1 MEQEKL
7 QSTIFTLENE
17 LKKYDD
23 KEFNLYFFVLD
34 TKGNP
39 SGTLRYI
46 YQTAKT
52 LADKGYKV
60 TMLHQ
65 EKDFVGVADWLGEEY
80 ASLPH
85 KNVEKENVEIGAA
98 DFLFI
103 PEIYANVM
111 SQTKNL
117 PCKRVAILSNMN
129 YLTEVIPV
137 GVTWPNM
144 GINEV
149 VTTSKSYEA
158 TINDYFPDVRSHV
171 VSPFIPEVF
180 KKNDKPKNLI
190 INCICKEP
198 SDINKIIK
206 PFFWK
211 YPVYKW
217 ISFRDLRGLPQDVFA
232 EALKDSALTIWVDD
246 DTSFGLSLM
255 ESIKCGCLTFA
266 KVPDNICDW
275 MIDDKNTLNR
285 AAIWFEDIQNLP
297 NMIASVVRSWLIDDI
312 PAEIDEEAGKF
323 AGLYTKEEHVRQ
335 VEEVYINGLFSERQK
350 ELAEAIKQFKSGL
363 NNTEK

>member
-7 QSTIFTLENE
+7 QNTVFTLENE
-17 LKKYDD
+17 LKKYEK
-23 KEFNLYFFVLD
+23 KEFNVYFFVLD

-65 EKDFVGVADWLGEEY
+65 EKEFVGVADWLGEEF

-85 KNVEKENVEIGAA
+85 KNVEKENVEIGAG
-98 DFLFI
+98 DFLFV

-117 PCKRVAILSNMN
+117 PCKRVVILSNLN

-137 GVTWPNM
+137 GVTWNDM
-144 GINEV
+144 GINDV
-149 VTTSKSYEA
+149 VTISKAYEA
-158 TINDYFPDVRSHV
+158 TIKDYFPDVEAHV
-171 VSPFIPEVF
+171 VSPYIPEAF
-180 KKNDKPKNLI
+180 KKNEKPKNLI
-190 INCICKEP
+190 VNCICKNP
-198 SDINKIIK
+198 SDINKVIK

-217 ISFRDLRGLPQDVFA
+217 VSFRDLRGLPQDTFA
-232 EALKDSALTIWVDD
+232 EALRDSALTIWIDD
-246 DTSFGLSLM
+246 ETSFGLSLI
-255 ESIKCGCLTFA
+255 ESIKCRCLTFA
-266 KVPDNICDW
+266 KVPDNVPEW
-275 MIDDKNTLNR
+275 MVDENNTLSK
-285 AAIWFEDIQNLP
+285 AAIWFDNIKNLP
-297 NMIASVVRSWLIDDI
+297 DMIAGVVRAWLVDNI
-312 PAEIDEEAGKF
+312 PAEFEEEAAKID
-323 AGLYTKEEHVRQ
+323 ALYTKDEHVKQ
-335 VEEVYINGLFSERQK
+335 VEETYVDGFFKERENEIN
-350 ELAEAIKQFKSGL
+350 EAIKQFKAQL
-363 NNTEK
+363 NNDEK